1 MKMLCKLVI
10 MSGVAIAAATFPAMA
25 QQGQQQMPM
34 GQGGMMGPSGTGMMN
49 QGTTTGQGM
58 MGGYPMMMGGYPM
71 MMGPMMGGMMPM
83 MGGMMPM
90 MGGMMPMMGGMMPMM
105 GGMMPMM
112 GGYPMGGMM
121 GPAMMGGGVSQAT
134 NLNLSV
140 ADVTGYL
147 QRWLTMTGNPRIK
160 VGSVTEKDANTI
172 TADIVTTDKDALV
185 QRFNVDRHTGLYT
198 SVQ

>member
-1 MKMLCKLVI
+1 
-10 MSGVAIAAATFPAMA
+10 MSGVANAAATFPAMA

-34 GQGGMMGPSGTGMMN
+34 GQGGMMGPSGTGTMN
-49 QGTTTGQGM
+49 QGTTTGQEM

-112 GGYPMGGMM
+112 GGMMPMMGGYPMGGMM
-121 GPAMMGGGVSQAT
+121 GSAMMGGGVSQAT

-185 QRFNVDRHTGLYT
+185 QRFNVDRHTGVYT

>member
-1 MKMLCKLVI
+1 MKMLCKLVF

-49 QGTTTGQGM
+49 QAPTGQGM
-58 MGGYPMMMGGYPM
+58 MGGYPMMMGPMMMGPMMMGSYPMGGMMGGYPM
-71 MMGPMMGGMMPM
+71 MMGPMMMSGYPM
-83 MGGMMPM
+83 MGGMMGP
-90 MGGMMPMMGGMMPMM
+90 GM
-105 GGMMPMM
+105 
-112 GGYPMGGMM
+112 MM
-121 GPAMMGGGVSQAT
+121 GPNMMMGSGMMGGGVQTT
-134 NLNLSV
+134 NLNLS
-140 ADVTGYL
+140 ANDVTSYL
-147 QRWLTMTGNPRIK
+147 GRWVTMTGNPHLK

-185 QRFNVDRHTGLYT
+185 QRFNVDRHTGVYT